1 MYFVPKNCASSRSR
15 GRNYDHVDV
24 KYRTIFRGIRNL
36 HIYCL
41 LLPKSCVSCFIELN
55 PEKGTSFRRS
65 RKSTVKSHVKELVLY
80 NFIRDFRWVYKR
92 GGGGLYIYNTFIVR
106 HNKCGMYLKHIYKTL
121 IRREQ
126 QERNRTIM

>member
-80 NFIRDFRWVYKR
+80 NFIRDFGWVYKR
-92 GGGGLYIYNTFIVR
+92 GGGYIRGAYKLNKKNWVERRHKTCLRNELKQTYNYI
-106 HNKCGMYLKHIYKTL
+106 
-121 IRREQ
+121 
-126 QERNRTIM
+126 